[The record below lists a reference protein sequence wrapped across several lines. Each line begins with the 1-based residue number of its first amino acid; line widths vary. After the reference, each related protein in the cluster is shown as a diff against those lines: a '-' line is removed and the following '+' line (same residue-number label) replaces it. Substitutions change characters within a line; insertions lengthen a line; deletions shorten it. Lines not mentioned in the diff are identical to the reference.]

1 MPSGTCSRRPGFAD
15 TVRSE
20 LVASLTPSFSDWWTA
35 GGTVGAFELKYRPC
49 ERRLSLAKPMTRPRE
64 ARCTIRAHAST
75 ARTGRAA
82 RPARKRGR
90 VLLWHGAGPTGMP
103 AWYARPTN
111 LAVASAAQHVLT
123 RERMLDSGRLPD
135 VAIRRTGHR
144 GRRRWK
150 NLQPRTARSPGSTRN
165 GYTPLPSP
173 TSTPRQSAANG
184 MAAISRVTGIHSG
197 LIGRRRRIST
207 FWSPAAGA
215 TRPRAMPSIIR
226 RHASPALI

>member
-103 AWYARPTN
+103 ASHDRPTT
-111 LAVASAAQHVLT
+111 LAFASAAQQVLA
-123 RERMLDSGRLPD
+123 RGRMRDSDRGPD
-135 VAIRRTGHR
+135 LAFCRTGYR
-144 GRRRWK
+144 VRRRWK

-165 GYTPLPSP
+165 GDTPFRLP
-173 TSTPRQSAANG
+173 TSAPRESAVNG
-184 MAAISRVTGIHSG
+184 MVAISRVIGIHS
-197 LIGRRRRIST
+197 
-207 FWSPAAGA
+207 
-215 TRPRAMPSIIR
+215 
-226 RHASPALI
+226 